1 MPENVVFNPPEKQS
15 AVNPLSNYFRQPKI
29 YLKLPS
35 RGEFYPADSLD
46 RSEIGEYAV
55 YAMTAKDELMFKTP
69 DALLNGQATIE
80 IIKSCIPSIK
90 NPWLMPSIDVDAAL
104 VAIRI
109 ATYGEEME
117 VRANCPSCNAENEY
131 AFQLTNYLELLNA
144 FEFKGQLH
152 VGPLVITIR
161 PYNYQEVTKST
172 IKAIEQRRIFDI
184 INDEQL
190 SDEEKLNRYGNSFV
204 KLTELTVDI
213 IVGCIE
219 SITSPEGVVTDR
231 KMIKEFIDNAP
242 TDVFNTIN
250 DHVTEMKNQLD
261 MKAQHVSCNECKY
274 EFDVTITMDQ
284 SNFFAVRS

>member
-1 MPENVVFNPPEKQS
+1 MPENVVFTPPEKTS
-15 AVNPLSNYFRQPKI
+15 AVNPLANYFRQPKI

-35 RGEFYPADSLD
+35 KGQFYPEGALD

-69 DALLNGQATIE
+69 DALLNGQATVE

-90 NPWLMPSIDVDAAL
+90 NPWKMPSVDVDAAL

-109 ATYGEEME
+109 ATYGESMD

-131 AFQLTNYLELLNA
+131 AFRLTTYLEMLNA
-144 FEFKGQLH
+144 FEFQGQVSL
-152 VGPLVITIR
+152 GPLTINIR
-161 PYNYQEVTKST
+161 PYDYQEVTKST
-172 IKAIEQRRIFDI
+172 IKAIEQRRIFDV
-184 INDEQL
+184 INDDNL
-190 SDEEKLNRYGNSFV
+190 SDEEKLDKFGTSFV
-204 KLTELTVDI
+204 KLTALTVDV

-219 SITSPEGVVTDR
+219 SIVTPEGTVTDR
-231 KMIKEFIDNAP
+231 MMIKEFIDNAP

-250 DHVTEMKNQLD
+250 DHVLEMKNQLD
-261 MKAQHVSCNECKY
+261 MKAQHVSCNECQH